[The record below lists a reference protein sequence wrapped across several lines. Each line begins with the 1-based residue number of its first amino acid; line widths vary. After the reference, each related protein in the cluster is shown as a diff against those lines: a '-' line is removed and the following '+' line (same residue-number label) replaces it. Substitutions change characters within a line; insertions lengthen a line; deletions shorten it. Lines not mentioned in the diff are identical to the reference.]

1 MFKRRSIYKEF
12 ATKLIIATSLFVI
25 IVSFIFYGFTKTT
38 IYESVVDNLIQKAK
52 LVYKVSKQLIS
63 PNEQLK
69 ILLERDISID
79 LVEVKDLDKIKISQY
94 QKDKNHYIEVLYP
107 FDLSTH
113 TFIKVVKNINTEDKM
128 LKKIFSNVT
137 ILGGGGLILVILYAL
152 TVSKTLLYPII
163 NITKK
168 LSKMNETSLTQL
180 NVEKLPIEFHPL
192 ASSINQLTKRIE
204 NYIKYQKEL
213 FIGAA
218 HELKTPLAVIKLK
231 AQTTLRK
238 KREIEKY
245 EEVLDIIINEVD
257 NMNKM
262 VSSILDFGR
271 AEGAQL
277 EPPVE
282 LEIVSFLNKK
292 IQDYKLIAKEKNIEL
307 IFNSEVKEFKTIIQ
321 PTLLTQII
329 QNFIQNAIKF
339 TPENKKIEV
348 NLKYT
353 STNCLKIEIID
364 EGPGIDENIDLFAPF
379 KRVGGKEGAGLGLFL
394 VKSAA
399 DTINAYVDIKNK
411 EDKSGTIAT
420 LVLQSNPSCKIG

>member
-1 MFKRRSIYKEF
+1 MIKRRSIYKEF
-12 ATKLIIATSLFVI
+12 ATKLIIATSLFVL

-52 LVYKVSKQLIS
+52 LVNKVSQNLIY
-63 PNEQLK
+63 PGEQLN
-69 ILLERDISID
+69 ILVEKDISID
-79 LVEVKDLDKIKISQY
+79 LVEIKNLNNIKVSQY
-94 QKDKNHYIEVLYP
+94 KKDSNHYIEVLYP
-107 FDLSTH
+107 FDLKSH
-113 TFIKVVKNINTEDKM
+113 TFIKVIKNINTEDKM

-137 ILGGGGLILVILYAL
+137 ILGGGGLILIILYAMA
-152 TVSKTLLYPII
+152 VSKTLLFPII

-180 NVEKLPIEFHPL
+180 DVKKLPVEFHPL
-192 ASSINQLTKRIE
+192 AISINQLTKRIE

-238 KREIEKY
+238 KREVEKY
-245 EEVLDIIINEVD
+245 EEVLNVIVNEVD

-282 LEIVSFLNKK
+282 VEIINFISKK

-307 IFNSEVKEFKTIIQ
+307 IFISEVKEFKTIIQ

-329 QNFIQNAIKF
+329 QNFVQNAIKF
-339 TPENKKIEV
+339 TPNNKKIEI

-353 STNCLKIEIID
+353 STNCLKIEVID
-364 EGPGIDENIDLFAPF
+364 EGPGIDESIDLFAPF

-394 VKSAA
+394 AKSAA
-399 DTINAYVDIKNK
+399 DTINAHIDIKNRS
-411 EDKSGTIAT
+411 DKKGAIAT
-420 LVLQSNPSCKIG
+420 LILQSNPACKIL